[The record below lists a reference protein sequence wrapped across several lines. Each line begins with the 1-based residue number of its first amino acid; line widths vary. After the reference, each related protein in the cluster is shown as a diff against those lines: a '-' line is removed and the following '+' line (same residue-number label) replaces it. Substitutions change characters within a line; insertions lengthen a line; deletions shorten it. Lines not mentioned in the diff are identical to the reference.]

1 MVGPCTYT
9 HMARLSKEQVL
20 KLASTQDIW
29 KVYLRESE
37 RGWGSNS
44 WYQFYDSYE
53 EAHASYMEINKNNPT
68 DYKNNPTDYVPDYYI
83 VASAPE
89 KVVLTIK

>member
-1 MVGPCTYT
+1 MVGPYTHT
-9 HMARLSKEQVL
+9 HMARLSEKQIL
-20 KLASTQDIW
+20 QLASTQDIW
-29 KVYLRESE
+29 KVFVRESE
-37 RGWGSNS
+37 RGWGSDS

-68 DYKNNPTDYVPDYYI
+68 DHVPDYYV

-89 KVVLTIK
+89 KVVLTAK